1 MPPKLIGPL
10 KKDSE
15 NRLETTA
22 VLNAGT
28 AVIGDIDR
36 VATVGQIEHLGSIA
50 NTTFNQG
57 AVSDHGRWMQG
68 LDYPSTLRYVR
79 VNSEGKLETV
89 GIIESGTIGEVG
101 RVGTVGN
108 ISDIGRIGTIGD
120 IGRIGTIGDIDHLG
134 SIANTSFDQGSVSDH
149 KREMYMRQLGTWIP
163 VEGDLDENLKT
174 VSVLQHGT
182 ASIGD
187 VNTVATVGHVD
198 SLGTVERVKDIDY
211 LGTVGRLETIGMVE
225 SGTISEVGRVGTVGD
240 IEHLGSIGNTKFNQ
254 GSLDDHDRWIK
265 GDDVGTKRYVK
276 VDSTG
281 KLKTVTLIES
291 GTATIGDIRRVGTVG
306 NISDIGRVGT
316 IGDINHLGSI
326 ANVSFDQGSVTDH
339 KRHMYIN
346 EYGTWVPLQGT
357 YSRLKTVSV
366 LEASTAVIGDV
377 RRVGTVGVIDH
388 LGSIANTMFDAGR
401 VGTIGDIEHLGSI
414 ANTSFDQGAVSDHER
429 HMHIKQY
436 GTWQFLQ
443 GTANCAYVVPLMDR
457 SGVLIPFDS
466 SPNAEL
472 RVAIGYNGSVFTAIR
487 LDASNRLQHAPATTR
502 KGGKKLVTNMGTA
515 VALVGP
521 STPCISLIV
530 KALHTNAGEI
540 YVGDSTVG
548 SATGYILQKDEFVSF
563 SADDVNGV
571 YIDRNAGTQ
580 GVSFLYTN
588 Y

>member
-1 MPPKLIGPL
+1 MPTPKLIGPL

-28 AVIGDIDR
+28 ATIGAI
-36 VATVGQIEHLGSIA
+36 S

-57 AVSDHGRWMQG
+57 AVSDHARWMQG
-68 LDYPSTLRYVR
+68 LDYPYTLRYVR

-120 IGRIGTIGDIDHLG
+120 IEHLG

-163 VEGDLDENLKT
+163 VEGEDENLKT
-174 VSVLQHGT
+174 VSVLKHGT

-187 VNTVATVGHVD
+187 INTVATVGHVD
-198 SLGTVERVKDIDY
+198 SLGSIANV
-211 LGTVGRLETIGMVE
+211 
-225 SGTISEVGRVGTVGD
+225 SEVSRVGTIGD
-240 IEHLGSIGNTKFNQ
+240 IEHLGSIANTKFNQ

-276 VDSTG
+276 VASDG
-281 KLKTVTLIES
+281 KLQTVSLLEA
-291 GTATIGDIRRVGTVG
+291 GTSVIGNLDRVATVG
-306 NISDIGRVGT
+306 QID
-316 IGDINHLGSI
+316 HLGSI
-326 ANVSFDQGSVTDH
+326 GNVSFDQGSVTDH
-339 KRHMYIN
+339 KRRMYMN
-346 EYGTWVPLQGT
+346 EYGTWAPLQGT
-357 YSRLKTVSV
+357 YGRLKTVSV

-466 SPNAEL
+466 SSNAEL
-472 RVAIGYNGSVFTAIR
+472 RVAIGYNGSVFTTIR

-530 KALHTNAGEI
+530 KALHTNAGEV
-540 YVGDSTVG
+540 YVGDNTVG

-563 SADDVNGV
+563 SADDVNDV
-571 YIDRNAGTQ
+571 YIDRDAGTQ
-580 GVSFLYTN
+580 GVSFLYVN

>member
-1 MPPKLIGPL
+1 MPTPKLIGPL

-22 VLNAGT
+22 VLNGGT
-28 AVIGDIDR
+28 ATIGAI
-36 VATVGQIEHLGSIA
+36 S
-50 NTTFNQG
+50 NTSFDQG
-57 AVSDHGRWMQG
+57 AVSDHGRWIQG
-68 LDYPSTLRYVR
+68 LDYSYMALRYVR

-120 IGRIGTIGDIDHLG
+120 IEHLG

-163 VEGDLDENLKT
+163 IEGEDENLKT

-187 VNTVATVGHVD
+187 VNTVATVEHVD
-198 SLGTVERVKDIDY
+198 SLGTVERVKDIDNV
-211 LGTVGRLETIGMVE
+211 GTVGRLETIGMIE
-225 SGTISEVGRVGTVGD
+225 AGTIGVVGRVGTIGD
-240 IEHLGSIGNTKFNQ
+240 IEHLGSIANTKFNQ

-276 VDSTG
+276 VDSDG
-281 KLKTVTLIES
+281 KLQTVSLLEA
-291 GTATIGDIRRVGTVG
+291 GTSVIGDLNRVATVG
-306 NISDIGRVGT
+306 QID
-316 IGDINHLGSI
+316 HLGSI
-326 ANVSFDQGSVTDH
+326 GNVSFDQGSVTDH
-339 KRHMYIN
+339 KRRMYMN
-346 EYGTWVPLQGT
+346 EYGTWAPLQGT
-357 YSRLKTVSV
+357 YGRLKTVSV

-388 LGSIANTMFDAGR
+388 LGSIANTMFDVGR
-401 VGTIGDIEHLGSI
+401 VGTIADIEHLGSI

-443 GTANCAYVVPLMDR
+443 GTTNCAYVVPLMDR
-457 SGVLIPFDS
+457 GNVLYPFPAS
-466 SPNAEL
+466 ANNQLVTAP
-472 RVAIGYNGSVFTAIR
+472 GYNGLINVPLS
-487 LDASNRLQHAPATTR
+487 LDSDNRLKTAPATSR

-515 VALVGP
+515 VALVAS
-521 STPCISLIV
+521 STPCISVIV
-530 KALHTNAGEI
+530 KALHTNAGEV
-540 YVGDSTVG
+540 YVGDNTVG

-563 SADDVNGV
+563 SADDVNDV
-571 YIDRNAGTQ
+571 YIDRDAGTQ
-580 GVSFLYTN
+580 GVSFLYVN